1 MTAQIYPYL
10 TFENAKEAM
19 DYYVQ
24 NFDAEMFIT
33 SHLVKSKRKTW
44 DWILTR

>member
-1 MTAQIYPYL
+1 MTAKIYPYL

-24 NFDAEMFIT
+24 NFGAQIVHHQPLSEKQAENIG
-33 SHLVKSKRKTW
+33 
-44 DWILTR
+44 